1 MTQASKPNWW
11 SRNWK
16 WFVPVGC
23 LGTLVLFGGF
33 IGALWFGITGI
44 MKGSESYQMAV
55 TVAKNNPKVIEVL
68 GPPIREGS
76 VVSGSINEAGPGGH
90 AELQIPLV
98 NTKGKGE
105 LYLVANKVMDKWA
118 IQDLVLEVESTK
130 ERIKLVEATASQPN
144 HSMHSDGAASGTAG
158 DAGR

>member
-1 MTQASKPNWW
+1 MTQSTKPNWW
-11 SRNWK
+11 GRNWK

-23 LGTLVLFGGF
+23 LGTLVLFAGF

-55 TVAKNNPKVIEVL
+55 TAAKENPKVIELL
-68 GPPIREGS
+68 GQPIREGS
-76 VVSGSINEAGPGGH
+76 LVSGNINEAGPSGH

-98 NTKGKGE
+98 GSKNNGN
-105 LYLVANKVMDKWA
+105 LFLVANKVMGKWA
-118 IQDLVLEVESTK
+118 IQNLVLEVESTK
-130 ERIKLVEATASQPN
+130 ERIKLVETPASQPN